1 MSNTSE
7 YNSRYYAE
15 HKEEISE
22 RRKKVYKRDKKKIT
36 ERNLKWRNN
45 NREHWNAYMREY
57 RRKKKEN
64 VVIICFKGMLQMV
77 FLNYMCK

>member
-7 YNSRYYAE
+7 YNARYYAE
-15 HKEEISE
+15 HKKEISE

-36 ERNLKWRNN
+36 ERNLKWRDN

-64 VVIICFKGMLQMV
+64 VQRDTRVEEAQRAPKA
-77 FLNYMCK
+77 